1 MNLKFACFIFIFT
14 ITISSF
20 CATSIIKGEAKG
32 AENLSIRLYVY
43 DDFISNKEKLLKTA
57 KIDSTGRFEFKID
70 NIYDRQVIPCFF
82 RIMNYNCSGMFI
94 ESGKTY
100 NIKFE
105 YFDFKDPNRIH
116 IPLLSKINVPFALK
130 DTSKNELNNLIS
142 SFNYDYDNFVAST
155 FGSGRL
161 AAKTHRAK
169 IDSFMKAETEKYAN
183 VSNEFFKNYLVYS
196 IANLELSLKAKSRK
210 YIFDNYF
217 YKKPILYNNAAYM
230 ELFSNFFSDFILTSK
245 DIQPND
251 IFSNVNKKI
260 KLNAILDS
268 LGKDSILRN
277 ELLRETVLILNIRSW
292 YSQKEFKSDSLLKLL
307 DIYAANTKFDIQEN
321 IAKNLKFILTRN
333 KNGNKMPEFSFK
345 SIDNDVFNNDSL
357 ANKYTYFVFFHTW
370 SKSSLSE
377 LLAMNKLH
385 SAWKDSIQFIGVSM
399 DYEPLKLFYFL
410 QENKFDF
417 PIYHFGGDWVM
428 AENIG
433 LLSFPHYMFID
444 KKGNYINY
452 FAASPSRNVEAE
464 FVRKIGKNIVKV
476 QPEIGR

>member
-1 MNLKFACFIFIFT
+1 MNLKFVCLIFIFT

-57 KIDSTGRFEFKID
+57 KIDSSGRFEFKID
-70 NIYDRQVIPCFF
+70 NIYERQVINCFF

-94 ESGKTY
+94 EAGKTY
-100 NIKFE
+100 NIEFE
-105 YFDFKDPNRIH
+105 DFDFKDPNRIY
-116 IPLLSKINVPFALK
+116 IPLLSSRNISFVLK

-155 FGSGRL
+155 FGTGIL
-161 AAKTHRAK
+161 AARTHKTK
-169 IDSFMKAETEKYAN
+169 IDSFMIAETEKYAN

-196 IANLELSLKAKSRK
+196 IANLQLSLKSKSRK

-217 YKKPILYNNAAYM
+217 YKKPILYNNVAYM

-245 DIQPND
+245 DIRPNA
-251 IFSNVNKKI
+251 IFSNINKKI
-260 KLNAILDS
+260 NLNAVLDS
-268 LGKDSILRN
+268 LGRDSVLRN

-292 YSQKEFKSDSLLKLL
+292 YSQKEFKNDSLLKLL
-307 DIYAANTKFDIQEN
+307 DIYATSTKFDIQEN
-321 IAKNLKFILTRN
+321 IAKNLKFILTRY

-345 SIDNDVFNNDSL
+345 SIDNEIFNNDSL
-357 ANKYTYFVFFHTW
+357 ANKYTYFLFFHTW

-377 LLAMNKLH
+377 LLAMNKLK
-385 SAWKDSIQFIGVSM
+385 SNWKDSIQFIGVCM
-399 DYEPLKLFYFL
+399 DFEPLKLYYFL

-433 LLSFPHYMFID
+433 LLSFPHCMFID

-452 FAASPSRNVEAE
+452 LAASPSRNAEAE
-464 FVRKIGKNIVKV
+464 FIKKIGRSIVKV